1 MSRILPG
8 RRGPATVT
16 TTATPEGVPGP
27 RRARRG
33 WQGAGLAAL
42 LVSSLVMAACSPT
55 PALPSKTT
63 VGPTAGGGSGNGAYG
78 DYAGSSSD
86 SSATI
91 TFTAASRGIT
101 KVQGSVMLVC
111 AQGNGSSLTYVVNST
126 IPLNGMSFSSD
137 TTSQLSGSTSEEVNV
152 AGTLDGSGKSS
163 GTLSFKL
170 KSGGS
175 DICDSGNTP
184 IDWKASIGGST
195 TPTTAASSSSCTPA
209 PCATSN
215 GVTVSVTGLQN
226 VSDPSSS
233 SSNVALA
240 VKFTVTNDTSADFL
254 IQTGYFTVQPGSGQ
268 AVNPPLNAFSMPD
281 GTSCEPAGD
290 LPPGSH
296 SDPQCLSAILT
307 AAQAA
312 EPLKLR
318 WSFRWNGGGADGI
331 VDLAGVAIQ

>member
-1 MSRILPG
+1 
-8 RRGPATVT
+8 VT

-33 WQGAGLAAL
+33 WQGVGLAAL
-42 LVSSLVMAACSPT
+42 LVSSLVMAACPT

-63 VGPTAGGGSGNGAYG
+63 VGPASGGGSGNSAYG

-91 TFTAASRGIT
+91 SFTAASGGIT
-101 KVQGSVMLVC
+101 KLQGSVMLVC
-111 AQGNGSSLTYVVNST
+111 AQGNSSGLPYVVNST

-137 TTSQLSGSTSEEVNV
+137 TTSQLSGGTSEEVNV
-152 AGTLDGSGKSS
+152 AGTLDGSGKAS

-170 KSGGS
+170 NSGGS
-175 DICDSGNTP
+175 DICDSGDTP
-184 IDWKASIGGST
+184 IDWTASIGGST
-195 TPTTAASSSSCTPA
+195 APTTAPSSSSCTPK

-226 VSDPSSS
+226 VPDPYSSS
-233 SSNVALA
+233 GKVDLA
-240 VKFTVTNDTSADFL
+240 VKFTITNDTSSDFL

-268 AVNPPLNAFSMPD
+268 AVNQAPTAFNMPD

-296 SDPQCLSAILT
+296 SDPQCLSAVLT
-307 AAQAA
+307 AAQAT

-318 WSFRWNGGGADGI
+318 WSFTWNGGRADGI

>member
-1 MSRILPG
+1 MNIVPSRTIWRFPVGRSMVLPLIVLALLLTSSSC
-8 RRGPATVT
+8 GPA
-16 TTATPEGVPGP
+16 P
-27 RRARRG
+27 
-33 WQGAGLAAL
+33 
-42 LVSSLVMAACSPT
+42 
-55 PALPSKTT
+55 
-63 VGPTAGGGSGNGAYG
+63 VGPTAGGGSGNSAYG

-91 TFTAASRGIT
+91 GFTAASGGIT
-101 KVQGSVMLVC
+101 KVHGSVMLIC
-111 AQGNGSSLTYVVNST
+111 AQGNSSGQTYLVNST

-137 TTSQLSGSTSEEVNV
+137 TTSQLSGGNSEEVNV
-152 AGTLDGSGKSS
+152 AGTLDGSRKAS

-170 KSGGS
+170 NSGGS

-184 IDWKASIGGST
+184 IDWTASIGGST
-195 TPTTAASSSSCTPA
+195 APTTAPSSSSCTPK

-240 VKFTVTNDTSADFL
+240 VKFTVTNDTSSDFL

-268 AVNPPLNAFSMPD
+268 AVNQAPGFNMP
-281 GTSCEPAGD
+281 GFHSCDPAGD

-296 SDPQCLSAILT
+296 SDPQCLSAVLT
-307 AAQAA
+307 AAQAT

-318 WSFRWNGGGADGI
+318 WSFTWNGGRADGI